1 MNDKVSRIQIGMFL
15 SLICCSLFLGIS
27 DIIILRKSGNEV
39 LVSMLLGVV
48 LGLIPVLM
56 YLKVNSSLP
65 KLNIYE
71 KNVKLFG
78 KVFGNILNVLIILIY
93 MVMLTMAIRAIV
105 IFVTSK
111 YLQDTPFCLVG
122 LLVITTCL
130 IICFKGLETLART
143 AQIAFFSSIVFMVVI
158 EAFLAKYIEVG
169 NILPIVIN
177 NNVLSILDGA
187 IYFAASCSLLTMLL
201 LTISKSKIKKPEKY
215 NKTIILF
222 YLYTSLS
229 LTFVMFF
236 IVSCL
241 GYEMASLFRYPE
253 YILLKKIGIS
263 SSELHLENLLAFRWV
278 FYMIALA
285 NISTFGIIYGVKNF
299 SKNVKIN
306 KVLVVIIS
314 VVCIFAGKF
323 LFGNIPHSI
332 ITVKKFF
339 IPFIALP
346 MFIILLILFI
356 RCLFLKK
363 ESVKWFLF
371 LLIFFYLT
379 TTYFSVITFY
389 NN

>member
-39 LVSMLLGVV
+39 LISMLLGVV

-56 YLKVNSSLP
+56 YLKINSSMP
-65 KLNIYE
+65 SLNVYE

-111 YLQDTPFCLVG
+111 YLQNTPFTLVG
-122 LLVITTCL
+122 ILVIVTCL

-143 AQIAFFSSIVFMVVI
+143 AQIAFFSSIIFMIVI
-158 EAFLAKYIEVG
+158 EAFLAKYIEIG
-169 NILPIVIN
+169 NILPIISN
-177 NNVLSILDGA
+177 ANFFSILDGA
-187 IYFAASCSLLTMLL
+187 LYFASSCALLTMLL

-215 NKTIILF
+215 NRTIIIF
-222 YLYTSLS
+222 YLYSALS

-236 IVSCL
+236 IVSCF
-241 GYEMASLFRYPE
+241 GYEMAALFRYPE

-285 NISTFGIIYGVKNF
+285 NISTFGIIHGIKNF
-299 SKNVKIN
+299 SKNIKLN
-306 KVLVVIIS
+306 KVLVIVISII
-314 VVCIFAGKF
+314 CIFAGKY

-332 ITVKKFF
+332 ITVKNFYM
-339 IPFIALP
+339 PFIALP
-346 MFIILLILFI
+346 MFVILLVIFI
-356 RCLFLKK
+356 RCLFIPK
-363 ESVKWFLF
+363 EKDL
-371 LLIFFYLT
+371 
-379 TTYFSVITFY
+379 
-389 NN
+389 

>member
-39 LVSMLLGVV
+39 LISMLLGVV

-56 YLKVNSSLP
+56 YLKINSSMP
-65 KLNIYE
+65 SLNIYE

-78 KVFGNILNVLIILIY
+78 KVLGNILNVLIILIY
-93 MVMLTMAIRAIV
+93 MIMLTMAIRAIV

-111 YLQDTPFCLVG
+111 YLQDTPFSLVG

-143 AQIAFFSSIVFMVVI
+143 AQIAFFSSIIFMTII
-158 EAFLAKYIEVG
+158 EVFLAKYIEIG
-169 NILPIVIN
+169 NILPIISN
-177 NNVLSILDGA
+177 ANFFSILDGA
-187 IYFAASCSLLTMLL
+187 LYFAASCALLTMLL

-222 YLYTSLS
+222 YLYTALS

-236 IVSCL
+236 IVSCF
-241 GYEMASLFRYPE
+241 GYEMAALFRYPE

-285 NISTFGIIYGVKNF
+285 NISTFGIIHGVKNF
-299 SKNVKIN
+299 SQNIKLN
-306 KVLVVIIS
+306 KVIVIIIS
-314 VVCIFAGKF
+314 IICIFAGKF

-332 ITVKKFF
+332 ITVKNLYM
-339 IPFIALP
+339 PLIALP
-346 MFIILLILFI
+346 MFVILLILFI

-363 ESVKWFLF
+363 ESVK
-371 LLIFFYLT
+371 
-379 TTYFSVITFY
+379 
-389 NN
+389 

>member
-1 MNDKVSRIQIGMFL
+1 MNDKVSRIQLGMFL
-15 SLICCSLFLGIS
+15 SLVCCSLFLGIS

-39 LVSMLLGVV
+39 LISMLLGTF

-56 YLKVNSSLP
+56 YLKVNDSLP
-65 KLNIYE
+65 NLNIYE

-78 KVFGNILNVLIILIY
+78 KIIGNIINFFIIFIY
-93 MVMLTMAIRAIV
+93 IIMLTMAIRAIV

-111 YLQDTPFCLVG
+111 YLQDTPFLLVG
-122 LLVITTCL
+122 ILVITTCL
-130 IICFKGLETLART
+130 IICFKGIETLART
-143 AQIAFFSSIVFMVVI
+143 AQIAFFSSIIFMVVI
-158 EAFLAKYIEVG
+158 ELFLAKYIEIG
-169 NILPIVIN
+169 NILPITIDN
-177 NNVLSILDGA
+177 NITNVLDGA
-187 IYFAASCSLLTMLL
+187 LYFAASCSLLTMLF

-215 NKTIILF
+215 NKTIIMF

-241 GYEMASLFRYPE
+241 GYEMAELFRYPE

-285 NISTFGIIYGVKNF
+285 NISIFGIINGVKSF
-299 SKNVKIN
+299 GKNIKLNKI
-306 KVLVVIIS
+306 LVIIIS
-314 VVCIFAGKF
+314 TICIFMGQF

-332 ITVKKFF
+332 IIVKKFY
-339 IPFIALP
+339 IPFVATP
-346 MFIILLILFI
+346 MFIILSALFI

-363 ESVKWFLF
+363 ESLK
-371 LLIFFYLT
+371 
-379 TTYFSVITFY
+379 
-389 NN
+389 

>member
-1 MNDKVSRIQIGMFL
+1 MNDRVSRFQIGMFL

-27 DIIILRKSGNEV
+27 DIILLRKSGNEV
-39 LVSMLLGVV
+39 LISMLLGVI

-56 YLKVNSSLP
+56 YLKINSSLP
-65 KLNIYE
+65 SLNIYE

-78 KVFGNILNVLIILIY
+78 KVLGNVLNALIILIY

-111 YLQDTPFCLVG
+111 YLRDTPFSLVG

-143 AQIAFFSSIVFMVVI
+143 AQIAFFSSIIFMIVI
-158 EAFLAKYIEVG
+158 EVFLAKYIEIG
-169 NILPIVIN
+169 NILPIISN
-177 NNVLSILDGA
+177 TNFFSILDGA
-187 IYFAASCSLLTMLL
+187 LYFAASCALLTMLL
-201 LTISKSKIKKPEKY
+201 LTISKSKIKKKEKY
-215 NKTIILF
+215 NRTIILF
-222 YLYTSLS
+222 YLFSALS

-236 IVSCL
+236 IVSCF
-241 GYEMASLFRYPE
+241 GYEMATLFRYPE

-285 NISTFGIIYGVKNF
+285 NISTFGIINGVKNF
-299 SKNVKIN
+299 SQNMKLN
-306 KVLVVIIS
+306 KVIVILIS
-314 VVCIFAGKF
+314 IICIFAGKH

-332 ITVKKFF
+332 ITVKKFYM
-339 IPFIALP
+339 PFIALP

-356 RCLFLKK
+356 RCLFIPK
-363 ESVKWFLF
+363 EKNL
-371 LLIFFYLT
+371 
-379 TTYFSVITFY
+379 
-389 NN
+389 